1 MSKTKY
7 SVLIYPIAEKDIQE
21 TKTYFE
27 EILKTSPKPL
37 FEKLLTQIDLL
48 EENPFIFPL
57 LKDTYLNQLRYR
69 MIPIDNFI
77 VFYVIVGK
85 EVQIHRFIYGRR
97 NYHLLF

>member
-7 SVLIYPIAEKDIQE
+7 SVLIYPKAENDIRDI
-21 TKTYFE
+21 KTYFE
-27 EILKTSPKPL
+27 EILKTSPIPL

-57 LKDTYLNQLRYR
+57 LKDPYLNQLGYR
-69 MIPIDNFI
+69 MIPIDNFL
-77 VFYVIVGK
+77 VFYVITRK
-85 EVQIHRFIYGRR
+85 EVQIHRFLYGRR

>member
-1 MSKTKY
+1 MSKIEY
-7 SVLIYPIAEKDIQE
+7 SVLIYPKAENDIQE

-37 FEKLLTQIDLL
+37 FEKFLTQIELL
-48 EENPFIFPL
+48 EENPFIFPV
-57 LKDTYLNQLRYR
+57 LKDTYLSQLGYR
-69 MIPIDNFI
+69 MIPIDNFLL
-77 VFYVIVGK
+77 FYLIVGK

>member
-1 MSKTKY
+1 MIKARY
-7 SVLIYPIAEKDIQE
+7 SVLIYPKAENDILE

-37 FEKLLTQIDLL
+37 FEKFLIQIDQL

-57 LKDTYLNQLRYR
+57 LKDIYLNQLGYR
-69 MIPIDNFI
+69 MIPIDNFL

-97 NYHLLF
+97 NYNLLF